1 MSGSIL
7 PLLSALHKGLLFES
21 HWGALLSGW
30 GNTCRQIFTGGLA
43 QVREQQTQSN
53 MQTLRNNNAMLTTAL
68 EESTQHVAEWKRQLQ
83 KYKEDCDTLKK
94 KVTISQLQ

>member
-1 MSGSIL
+1 MDSLKFENSKL
-7 PLLSALHKGLLFES
+7 KVALASSAQNVKKWES
-21 HWGALLSGW
+21 
-30 GNTCRQIFTGGLA
+30 
-43 QVREQQTQSN
+43 E